1 MKKTIASA
9 CFTLA
14 LLAGSALAHQT
25 YLQPQK
31 FNWSVGD
38 KVEIIMTSALSFPDL
53 LSGPSPDRIAFA
65 RIMVGGKELSDF
77 SYQEEETFL
86 TISFDAAESGMA
98 VAALSSKI
106 REGAIEPKD
115 VEMYLGEIGASDAVR
130 QAFLDL
136 PGDPA
141 LNRSYRK
148 HTKTFF
154 CVDDCDNGKETATE
168 PVGQSLEFIAM
179 DGKHHSFQLVLE
191 GAPLA
196 NHEVQVVTADKTAT
210 IVTSSDKG
218 IVDLDHALSGPTMM
232 MAVWITLPD
241 QPDGIYHS
249 DYATLVVD
257 LPEMQHDMHKGH

>member
-65 RIMVGGKELSDF
+65 RIMVGGKEVSDF

-106 REGAIEPKD
+106 REGAIEPED
-115 VEMYLGEIGASDAVR
+115 VEMYLEEIGASDAVR

-154 CVDDCDNGKETATE
+154 CVDDCDNGKEIATE
-168 PVGQSLEFIAM
+168 PVGQALEFIAL
-179 DGKHHSFQLVLE
+179 DGQHHSFQLVLE

-196 NHEVQVVTADKTAT
+196 NHEVQVVTANQTASLVS
-210 IVTSSDKG
+210 IDEGGMVH
-218 IVDLDHALSGPTMM
+218 LDHALSGPTMM
-232 MAVWITLPD
+232 IAVWITLPD